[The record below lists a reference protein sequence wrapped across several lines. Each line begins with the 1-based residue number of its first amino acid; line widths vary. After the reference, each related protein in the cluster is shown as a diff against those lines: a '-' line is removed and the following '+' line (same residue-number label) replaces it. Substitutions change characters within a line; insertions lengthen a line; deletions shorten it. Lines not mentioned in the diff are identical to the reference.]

1 MLTGCTTTVAP
12 SSLVDLTLDV
22 AKERAP
28 ASTTFL
34 TYDVSVTVAHESPT
48 YTDDG
53 HDAAWTV
60 IAACSTSGEPL
71 QENGPN
77 LAMAVV
83 PNSLVTAQVRLN
95 AKRGEYDRLLT
106 ECHRRTQPTRGTGA

>member
-1 MLTGCTTTVAP
+1 MAP

-22 AKERAP
+22 AKQRAP

-53 HDAAWTV
+53 HDGAWTV
-60 IAACSTSGEPL
+60 IAACSATGEPL

-77 LAMAVV
+77 LAMAVI
-83 PNSLVTAQVRLN
+83 PNTAVTAEVRSN
-95 AKRGEYDRLLT
+95 AQRGGYDRLLR
-106 ECHRRTQPTRGTGA
+106 ECDRQPAPGTGD